1 MTESIRLHHIMESST
16 VNGPDNR
23 FVIWT
28 QGCPFHCEGCFN
40 QPTHSPTDGFN
51 MGISQLAE
59 QINQTQDI
67 RGITLTGGEPLLQIK
82 QVSSL
87 LKLIRKDLDIL
98 LFSGYTLEE
107 INVDT
112 VKKQILYQVDAALL
126 GRYKRNLPH
135 PFYGKKLVLNGN
147 RIKKEELKPWLN
159 TEIVINHDNVQITGL
174 YKKSE
179 KLNEVC

>member
-1 MTESIRLHHIMESST
+1 MTETIRLHHIMECST

-28 QGCPFHCEGCFN
+28 QGCPFHCDGCFN
-40 QPTHSPTDGFN
+40 QPTHSPTGGFN
-51 MGISQLAE
+51 MDITQLAE
-59 QINQTQDI
+59 QINKTQDI

-82 QVSSL
+82 QISL
-87 LKLIRKDLDIL
+87 LLNLIRKDLDVL

-107 INVDT
+107 IKADT
-112 VKKQILYQVDAALL
+112 VKKQLLYQIDAALF
-126 GRYKRNLPH
+126 GRYNKNLPH

-159 TEIVINHDNVQITGL
+159 AEIVIDGNNVQITGL
-174 YKKSE
+174 YKQSE
-179 KLNEVC
+179 KTNEVC

>member
-1 MTESIRLHHIMESST
+1 MTESIRLHHIMECST

-28 QGCPFHCEGCFN
+28 QGCPFHCDGCFN
-40 QPTHSPTDGFN
+40 QPTHSPTAGFD
-51 MGISQLAE
+51 IDIVQLAE

-82 QVSSL
+82 QISSL
-87 LKLIRKDLDIL
+87 LNFIRKDLDVL

-107 INVDT
+107 IKADT
-112 VKKQILYQVDAALL
+112 IKKQLLYQVDAALL
-126 GRYKRNLPH
+126 GRYNKNLPH

-159 TEIVINHDNVQITGL
+159 TEIVINRDNVQITGL
-174 YKKSE
+174 YKQSE

>member
-1 MTESIRLHHIMESST
+1 MTETIRLHHIMECST

-23 FVIWT
+23 FVIWA
-28 QGCPFHCEGCFN
+28 QGCPFHCDGCFN
-40 QPTHSPTDGFN
+40 QPTHSPTNGFD
-51 MGISQLAE
+51 MDIAKLAE

-82 QVSSL
+82 QVSL
-87 LKLIRKDLDIL
+87 LLNLIRKDLDVL

-107 INVDT
+107 ISKN
-112 VKKQILYQVDAALL
+112 KLLKQLLYQVDAALL
-126 GRYKRNLPH
+126 GRYNKNLLH

-159 TEIVINHDNVQITGL
+159 TEIVISRDDVQITGL
-174 YKKSE
+174 YKQSE

>member
-1 MTESIRLHHIMESST
+1 MTETIRLHHIMECST

-23 FVIWT
+23 FVVWT
-28 QGCPFHCEGCFN
+28 QGCPFHCDGCFN
-40 QPTHSPTDGFN
+40 QPTHSPTDGFD
-51 MGISQLAE
+51 MDIAKLAE

-82 QVSSL
+82 QVSL
-87 LKLIRKDLDIL
+87 LLNLICKDLDVL

-107 INVDT
+107 INADT
-112 VKKQILYQVDAALL
+112 IKKQLLYQVDAALL
-126 GRYKRNLPH
+126 GRYNKNLPH

-159 TEIVINHDNVQITGL
+159 TEIVIGGDNVQITGL
-174 YKKSE
+174 YKQSE
-179 KLNEVC
+179 KLNEIC

>member
-1 MTESIRLHHIMESST
+1 MTETIRLHHIMGCST

-23 FVIWT
+23 FVVWT
-28 QGCPFHCEGCFN
+28 QGCPFHCDGCFN
-40 QPTHSPTDGFN
+40 QLTHSPTDGFD
-51 MGISQLAE
+51 MDIAKLSE

-82 QVSSL
+82 QVSL
-87 LKLIRKDLDIL
+87 LLNLIRKDLDVL
-98 LFSGYTLEE
+98 LFSGYTVEE
-107 INVDT
+107 ISKN
-112 VKKQILYQVDAALL
+112 KLLKPLLSQVDAALL
-126 GRYKRNLPH
+126 GRYNKNLPH

-159 TEIVINHDNVQITGL
+159 TEIVISSDNVQITGL
-174 YKKSE
+174 YKQSE